1 MFLLSI
7 EIVIFEDINGKSPF
21 IGRNALLM
29 APMSEHQLNIKV
41 TNAKTSYSITQGAEL
56 ISISK
61 LGKISSNDMLGTA
74 VILVQ
79 ATESDTGLVQEL
91 SLVVQVKTVSY
102 MMLNS
107 LPVIQEPKSTLKT
120 VPLGLKL
127 PIFVSFHDEYGV
139 RFDAVNDNNGQQH
152 AISTR
157 PNRLVQLLSYQTL
170 RDDFT

>member
-79 ATESDTGLVQEL
+79 ATESDT
-91 SLVVQVKTVSY
+91 
-102 MMLNS
+102 
-107 LPVIQEPKSTLKT
+107 
-120 VPLGLKL
+120 
-127 PIFVSFHDEYGV
+127 
-139 RFDAVNDNNGQQH
+139 
-152 AISTR
+152 
-157 PNRLVQLLSYQTL
+157 RLVQVLSLKWNTVSKL
-170 RDDFT
+170 NINLKEDFNKVGNIFFSFISKNIITIFDRFWYC